1 VFNSLEN
8 LPTVSAKSSSTD
20 NRYPFYSPRFWNGMR
35 MGDYAALLANYRFAV
50 SWQRIPMFALV
61 GGCAVGNSV
70 LSAIQG
76 WRFGKR
82 IQHQPIEPAPIFV
95 VGHWRSGTTLLHEL
109 LSLDDRFGYPTT
121 LECFLPHHFLVSEPL
136 FRPLLKILLPSKR
149 PMDNMP
155 AGVDLPQEDEFALA
169 AMGAPSPYQQIA
181 FPNQPARYTNLLNME
196 GLEPK
201 VEVAFAEN
209 LTRFLQ
215 ALMLKKNKRLI
226 LKSPTH
232 TGRIAWL
239 AKRYPGSKFVHIAR
253 NPIEVFLSTKRLWR
267 RLHEVQGLQIPRY
280 SDDEL
285 SEMVHRDYQAM
296 YQGYLKGRREL
307 EPGQWLEVQFE
318 QLIADAPAMIRQI
331 YQTLSLGDSRQLEAS
346 VANYMGDRSS
356 YQGAKYQYP
365 PDTVTDIMR
374 RWGQYALTFG
384 YDLNTGEPM
393 SEPSDRRSR
402 A

>member
-1 VFNSLEN
+1 M
-8 LPTVSAKSSSTD
+8 SAKPASTA

-35 MGDYAALLANYRFAV
+35 MGDYAALLSSHRFAV
-50 SWQRIPMFALV
+50 SWQRLPMFFLV

-70 LSAIQG
+70 LAALQQ

-121 LECFLPHHFLVSEPL
+121 LECFLPHHFLVSEPV
-136 FRPLLKILLPSKR
+136 FRPLLKVLLPSKR

-155 AGVDLPQEDEFALA
+155 TGVDLPQEDEFALV

-181 FPNQPARYTNLLNME
+181 FPNQPARGAALLNME
-196 GLEPK
+196 GLDPK
-201 VEVAFAEN
+201 VEAAFADN

-215 ALMLKKNKRLI
+215 SLMLKKNKRLI

-239 AKRYPGSKFVHIAR
+239 AKRYPGSKFIHIAR
-253 NPIEVFLSTKRLWR
+253 NPVEVFLSTKRLWR

-285 SEMVHRDYQAM
+285 SEAVHRDYQAM
-296 YQGYLKGRREL
+296 YHGYLNGRRAL

-318 QLIADAPAMIRQI
+318 QLLTDAPGIIRQI
-331 YQTLSLGDSRQLEAS
+331 YQTLNLGDSTHLES
-346 VANYMGDRSS
+346 DVAKNMSQRHS
-356 YQGAKYQYP
+356 YQGENYQVP
-365 PDTVTDIMR
+365 QETVADVMR
-374 RWGQYALTFG
+374 RWGQYALAFG
-384 YDLNTGEPM
+384 YDVNTGECLA
-393 SEPSDRRSR
+393 EPSELRSR

>member
-1 VFNSLEN
+1 
-8 LPTVSAKSSSTD
+8 
-20 NRYPFYSPRFWNGMR
+20 
-35 MGDYAALLANYRFAV
+35 MGDYAALLSNHRFAV
-50 SWQRIPMFALV
+50 SWQRLPMFFLV
-61 GGCAVGNSV
+61 GGCAIGNSL
-70 LSAIQG
+70 LSAIQQ

-121 LECFLPHHFLVSEPL
+121 LECFLPHHFLVSEPI
-136 FRPLLKILLPSKR
+136 FRPLLKVLLPSKR

-155 AGVDLPQEDEFALA
+155 TGVDLPQEDEFALA

-181 FPNQPARYTNLLNME
+181 FPNQPARYWKLLNME
-196 GLEPK
+196 GLEPQ
-201 VEVAFAEN
+201 VEAAFADN

-215 ALMLKKNKRLI
+215 SLMFKKNKRLI

-239 AKRYPGSKFVHIAR
+239 ANRYPGSKFIHIAR
-253 NPIEVFLSTKRLWR
+253 NPVDVFLSTKRLWR

-280 SDDEL
+280 SEDEL

-296 YQGYLKGRREL
+296 YHGYLKGRREL
-307 EPGQWLEVQFE
+307 EPNQWHEVQFE
-318 QLIADAPAMIRQI
+318 KLIVDAPAVIKEI
-331 YQTLSLGDSRQLEAS
+331 YQALNLGESTQLESDA
-346 VANYMGDRSS
+346 AKYMSERRS
-356 YQGAKYQYP
+356 YQVADYQYP
-365 PDTVTDIMR
+365 PETVAEVMR
-374 RWGQYALTFG
+374 RWGQYAHAFG
-384 YDLNTGEPM
+384 YDLKTGEHLA
-393 SEPSDRRSR
+393 EPSELRSR